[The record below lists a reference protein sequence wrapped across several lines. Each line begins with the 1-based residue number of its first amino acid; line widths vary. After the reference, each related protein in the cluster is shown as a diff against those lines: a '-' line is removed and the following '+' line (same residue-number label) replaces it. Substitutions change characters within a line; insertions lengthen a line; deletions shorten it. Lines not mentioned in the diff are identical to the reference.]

1 MKLLLD
7 GHIKK
12 GAARALMRRCPSHD
26 VAHIADWRG
35 GAFRT
40 AEDPDI
46 LEACFEEGRV
56 FVTYDQRTI
65 PGLLRHWAAEER
77 SHAGVI
83 FGDSDSV
90 PPNNPSA
97 VAAALSALIQETS
110 RLDMTN
116 VIRYL
121 RRSKKL

>member
-12 GAARALMRRCPSHD
+12 AVVAALAGRCGGTD
-26 VAHIADWRG
+26 VVHLAEWQG

-40 AEDPDI
+40 ASDEDI
-46 LEACFEEGRV
+46 LTACFEESRS

-65 PGLLRHWAAEER
+65 PGLLRRWAAEER

-90 PPNNPSA
+90 PANDPGA
-97 VAAALSALIQETS
+97 VARALVALVE
-110 RLDMTN
+110 RLSGSDLTN
-116 VIRYL
+116 AILYL
-121 RRSKKL
+121 RPGGA